1 MNNSGRLNWD
11 EFFIALATLYSSRGS
26 CDRLRTACILVKN
39 KRIVG
44 AGYNGSVAGL
54 ESCDESG
61 HLMINNHCRR
71 TIHGERNAIH
81 NSVGE
86 LDGATAYIVATP
98 CLDCIKELLQ
108 NGIKRIVYVGS
119 YSNAEDWQVGV
130 QLCNQKEAKLS
141 QWTASSYE
149 VLLLLKRAV
158 ARLRSTGGLFKDLP
172 PEAFDFSK

>member
-1 MNNSGRLNWD
+1 MLQSNRLSWD

-54 ESCDESG
+54 ESCDEAG
-61 HLMINNHCRR
+61 HLMTNNHCRR

-81 NSVGE
+81 NSVSE

-119 YSNAEDWQVGV
+119 YSNAEDWPAGVALCDQKQVE
-130 QLCNQKEAKLS
+130 LI
-141 QWTASSYE
+141 QWTANSYD
-149 VLLLLKRAV
+149 VLLLFKRAV
-158 ARLRSTGGLFKDLP
+158 ARLRGPGGLFQDSPL
-172 PEAFDFSK
+172 EEFDFSK